1 MAGLGCDAYS
11 CTSREGLVL
20 SALPGVPGW
29 LDALRLHWP
38 RSARCW
44 VASQLLAPV
53 SDFVDQLSCQVPG
66 GLVLL
71 APYWGLIDLGRSSR
85 SASQTLMI
93 D

>member
-1 MAGLGCDAYS
+1 MANLGCDAYS

-29 LDALRLHWP
+29 LDALRLDGP
-38 RSARCW
+38 KSYRCW
-44 VASQLLAPV
+44 AASLLLAPV

-66 GLVLL
+66 GFVPL
-71 APYWGLIDLGRSSR
+71 APYWGLVDSGRSSR

>member
-1 MAGLGCDAYS
+1 MVDRGNGYS
-11 CTSREGLVL
+11 CTSKKGPVL
-20 SALPGVPGW
+20 SALPGAPSW
-29 LDALRLHWP
+29 LVALRSHWP

-44 VASQLLAPV
+44 VASLLLAPV

>member
-1 MAGLGCDAYS
+1 MADLGNGHS
-11 CTSREGLVL
+11 CTSKKGLIL
-20 SALPGVPGW
+20 SSRPGVPGW
-29 LDALRLHWP
+29 LEALRLHWP

-44 VASQLLAPV
+44 VASLLLVPV
-53 SDFVDQLSCQVPG
+53 YDFVDQLSCQVPG

-71 APYWGLIDLGRSSR
+71 APYWGLIDLGLSSR